1 MIKNYLR
8 VALRNLW
15 RHRGFSL
22 LNIIGLT
29 IGMTAFFLIFL
40 YVSFELSYDSFH
52 TKADRI
58 YRVIG
63 DLKTRTETQYFNTAP
78 TAATIHLPAEFP
90 EIQAATRISLGD
102 NWMVIQ
108 GAQVFDVND
117 VATADSSFFTVFDFP
132 LLKGDRRTA
141 LKEPFSIVLTETTAK
156 QFFGNADPIGRS
168 LIVTRVK
175 FHATVTGVMK
185 DPPENSHLKIGMM
198 ISMFPDTSSAAVNGD
213 WNDYGGNSYVLLK
226 PGANAAALQA
236 KFPAYLERAGGAEL
250 KKAQESLSMSLE
262 PLRGIYLYSTR
273 DGSRTGNIT
282 NVYIFSIIGAFILLI
297 ACINFVNLTT
307 ARSAER
313 AKEVGIRKVVGAGK
327 GMLAAQFIG
336 ESIILCVIACLLA
349 ILFSAL
355 LLPGFNYLAGKEISP
370 GIFVH
375 PWYLWLLLGVSIL
388 IGIIA
393 GLYPALVLSSFKPV
407 AVLKGRFSTG
417 TRGLVLRK
425 TLVIVQ
431 FTIATGLTIATLVV
445 FHQLKFMRS
454 QDLGFNKEQK
464 LILDTRDDSAKLAF
478 RDEVSRMPG
487 VLAIGMT
494 NITPGLGDY
503 TNDCQLE
510 NAKGDMQKTNSVAYF
525 VDYDFIDVMG
535 MKMVAGRNFSR
546 AFSMDT
552 AKSMILNETAVRL
565 LGYPSPDKAIGKR
578 FEQFGMQGLI
588 VGVLKDFHFRSLQEA
603 IKPLTMRLPPK
614 GGDLLCLKLD
624 GHRIPATLAAI
635 QEKWKTMLP
644 SRPFSYFF
652 LDELFDRQYRA
663 EDRFGRLFLNFAILA
678 IFISCLGL
686 MGLASYSTL
695 QRTKEIGVR
704 KVVGASV
711 GNIVFL
717 LSKDFLKLVLWA
729 FLVAAPLSW
738 IFVHGWLEGFA
749 YRITAYWWIYAIAG
763 IGAVLVALLTIS
775 FQSVK
780 AALANPVK
788 SLRSDG

>member
-1 MIKNYLR
+1 MLRNYLR
-8 VALRNLW
+8 TALRNLW

-22 LNIIGLT
+22 LNVLGLT
-29 IGMTAFFLIFL
+29 IGMSAFFLIFL
-40 YVSFELSYDSFH
+40 YVCFELSYDGFH
-52 TKADRI
+52 SKADRI
-58 YRVIG
+58 YRVVG
-63 DLKTRTETQYFNTAP
+63 DVKTRTGTQQLNTVP
-78 TAATIHLPAEFP
+78 TAATIPLPHEFP
-90 EIQAATRISLGD
+90 EVQATTRISLGD

-108 GAQVFDVND
+108 GAQVFEVND
-117 VATADSSFFTVFDFP
+117 VALADSNFFTVFDFP

-141 LKEPFSIVLTETTAK
+141 LKEPFSIVLSETTAK
-156 QFFGNADPIGRS
+156 QFFGKADPIGRS
-168 LIVTRVK
+168 LVVTRAK

-198 ISMFPDTSSAAVNGD
+198 MSMFPDTSSARVNGD

-226 PGANAAALQA
+226 PGANAATLQA
-236 KFPAYLERAGGAEL
+236 KFPAYLERLGGAQM
-250 KKAQESLSMSLE
+250 KQAQQYLTMFLE
-262 PLRGIYLYSTR
+262 PVRGIYLYSTR

-349 ILFSAL
+349 VLLSAL
-355 LLPGFNYLAGKEISP
+355 LVPGFNYLAGKEIST
-370 GIFVH
+370 GIFSH
-375 PWYLWLLLGVSIL
+375 PWYLVLLLGVSIL
-388 IGIIA
+388 IGVIA

-407 AVLKGRFSTG
+407 AVLKGRFSAG
-417 TRGLVLRK
+417 ASGLVLRK

-431 FTIATGLTIATLVV
+431 FTIATALTIGTLVV
-445 FHQLKFMRS
+445 FHQLNFMRS
-454 QDLGFNKEQK
+454 QDLGFSKEQK
-464 LILDTRDDSAKLAF
+464 LILDTRDDSAKMAF
-478 RDEVSRMPG
+478 RDEVSRVPG

-503 TNDCQLE
+503 TNNCQLE
-510 NAKGDMQKTNSVAYF
+510 NARGDMQPANSVAYF
-525 VDYDFIDVMG
+525 VDYDFIGVMG
-535 MKMVAGRNFSR
+535 IKMVAGRAFSR
-546 AFSMDT
+546 SFSTDT
-552 AKSMILNETAVRL
+552 ANSMILNETAAGL
-565 LGYPSPDKAIGKR
+565 LGYTSPEQAIGKR
-578 FEQFGMQGLI
+578 YEQFGTKGLI
-588 VGVLKDFHFRSLQEA
+588 VGVVKDFHFRALQEA
-603 IKPLTMRLPPK
+603 IKPLTMRIQPT

-644 SRPFSYFF
+644 SRPFTYFF

-663 EDRFGRLFLNFAILA
+663 EDRFGRLFMNFAILA

-717 LSKDFLKLVLWA
+717 LSKDFLKLVVWA
-729 FLVAAPLSW
+729 FLVAAPVSYF
-738 IFVHGWLEGFA
+738 FVHGWLRGFA
-749 YRITAYWWIYAIAG
+749 YRITAYWWIYVVAG
-763 IGAVLVALLTIS
+763 LGAVLVALLTIS
-775 FQSVK
+775 FQSVR